1 MIIHIDNFVVA
12 PATKVNYMY
21 PLNDSTCISLIKVL
35 VVLFLLKTQHKL
47 NNNCSQALP
56 IHFILEEGI

>member
-1 MIIHIDNFVVA
+1 MSIHMDNFVVA
-12 PATKVNYMY
+12 LATKVNYTC
-21 PLNDSTCISLIKVL
+21 PLNDSISLIKVL
-35 VVLFLLKTQHKL
+35 VVLFLPKTQHKL